1 MIRLIKILFLFYC
14 LATVSFFQPFDLVS
28 AQAAKAISYSL
39 LMGLLVATCLSS
51 VSKRKSN
58 ERFRTPMV
66 WLMILFGVACFIT
79 TRFKFDQ

>member
-51 VSKRKSN
+51 VSKRIPNTDGLVNDLIWS
-58 ERFRTPMV
+58 RLLYSHTM
-66 WLMILFGVACFIT
+66 
-79 TRFKFDQ
+79 

>member
-39 LMGLLVATCLSS
+39 LMGLL
-51 VSKRKSN
+51 
-58 ERFRTPMV
+58 F
-66 WLMILFGVACFIT
+66 IIGVE
-79 TRFKFDQ
+79 KKK